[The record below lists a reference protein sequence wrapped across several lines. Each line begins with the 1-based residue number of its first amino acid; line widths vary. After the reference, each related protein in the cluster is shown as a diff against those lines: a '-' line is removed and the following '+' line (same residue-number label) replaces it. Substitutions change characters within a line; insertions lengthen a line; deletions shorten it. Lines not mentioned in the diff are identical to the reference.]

1 MLVFLTI
8 WSNIDINR
16 KKGGGCLKSK
26 EYVLLKS
33 LYYDRYEKYE
43 ELYKERFQSNECVH
57 LN

>member
-1 MLVFLTI
+1 M
-8 WSNIDINR
+8 
-16 KKGGGCLKSK
+16 KSK

-57 LN
+57 LNFKIENNPAFFM